1 MMKMAVIT
9 YLEEALS
16 ELTDRLDV
24 PYQKKRRVMD
34 VYKTFGLTN

>member
-1 MMKMAVIT
+1 MAVIT
-9 YLEEALS
+9 YLEDVLS

-24 PYQKKRRVMD
+24 PCQKRRVMD